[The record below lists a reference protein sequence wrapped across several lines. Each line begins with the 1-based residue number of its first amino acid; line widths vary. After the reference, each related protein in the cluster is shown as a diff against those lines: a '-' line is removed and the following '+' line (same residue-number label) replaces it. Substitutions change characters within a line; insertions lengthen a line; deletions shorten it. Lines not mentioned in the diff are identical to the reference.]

1 VDAAINLSPLDLTGK
16 TLHAF
21 VKLDSGS
28 FMGGAQ
34 LHAGSGPNYTFA
46 ASTYTTFDALDV
58 WLELTLDLTA
68 AQSTVTGFTA
78 NDIRQIGVQFA
89 TGRSVRGRQHV
100 PGSGG
105 RRLPHRL
112 DNCPVTQ
119 SLSRHL
125 NRGMP

>member
-1 VDAAINLSPLDLTGK
+1 
-16 TLHAF
+16 
-21 VKLDSGS
+21 
-28 FMGGAQ
+28 MGGAQ

-89 TGRSVRGRQHV
+89 TGD
-100 PGSGG
+100 PFADGSTFPAPADGVF
-105 RRLPHRL
+105 HI
-112 DNCPVTQ
+112 DSITAQ
-119 SLSRHL
+119 
-125 NRGMP
+125 